1 MHCAKSGVTAQRVY
15 CASDGGVPQ
24 RMYCARGRGALQVE
38 DLSVA
43 EELISQPY
51 HNFTHPT
58 YGTVMRMME
67 DPVNF
72 GVQIGTTSKV
82 AAYDNYS

>member
-1 MHCAKSGVTAQRVY
+1 M
-15 CASDGGVPQ
+15 
-24 RMYCARGRGALQVE
+24 E